1 MPESTGGHKYINT
14 QKRKIKLTP
23 LTTITLV
30 DDDVDDNDIF
40 CAALGEIKPDVAVQ
54 TFNNG
59 ESLLQFLQH
68 HSIDLLFLDI
78 NMAPLDGMQALKKI
92 REDEKH
98 ANTPV
103 VMFSSSGRPDDVF
116 QSYRLGANLFI
127 RKTETFD
134 GLKKVLKKA
143 LELDWSAPEKIRE
156 QFCNTCLTGA

>member
-1 MPESTGGHKYINT
+1 M
-14 QKRKIKLTP
+14 IKVAP
-23 LTTITLV
+23 LTSVTLV
-30 DDDVDDNDIF
+30 DDDMDDNDIF
-40 CAALGEIKPDVAVQ
+40 CAALEEIKPNLAVQ

-59 ESLLQFLQH
+59 ESLLKFLQT
-68 HSIDLLFLDI
+68 HSVDLLFLDI

-92 REDEKH
+92 REDKKH
-98 ANTPV
+98 SNMPV
-103 VMFSSSGRPDDVF
+103 VMFSSSGRPDDVY

-156 QFCNTCLTGA
+156 QFCNTCLTVA